1 MWSASAVR
9 RTMPG
14 LALAASL
21 MLAGC
26 TLAPVHGSSTG
37 STIAPIALNYAEPQ
51 SRLEQ
56 IVYQTL
62 GARFRSGDATS
73 PVVWARV
80 SARSSQIGLSRV
92 ASPVTD
98 RQIDVTIVF
107 EVTENNT
114 VVASG
119 SRSATALYQTT
130 DQSVADDAAL
140 RKAEDQAARAAADA
154 VRLALIAALP
164 AR

>member
-9 RTMPG
+9 PTLPG

-26 TLAPVHGSSTG
+26 TLTPVHGGSTG
-37 STIAPIALNYAEPQ
+37 GTMDPIALNYAEPQ

-56 IVYQTL
+56 VVYQTL
-62 GARFRSGDATS
+62 GARFRSGDALS
-73 PVVWARV
+73 PMLSARV
-80 SARSSQIGLSRV
+80 SARSSRIGLSSV
-92 ASPVTD
+92 SSPVTD
-98 RQIDVTIVF
+98 HQIDVTIVF
-107 EVTENNT
+107 EVTENDT

-119 SRSATALYQTT
+119 SRSGTALYQTT
-130 DQSVADDAAL
+130 DQSVANDAAL

-164 AR
+164 AQ